1 MHLKSERCVPYC
13 GSPRN
18 DEGGAVSRNFEIV
31 RQTLAT
37 KYSDEGGARKFKLR
51 QYVDIFSHLHRQRRF
66 SQLKWR
72 EQPEGDLGRRM
83 ASTIAAAFEEGH
95 DACVIVGADIP
106 GIGVAHVRPALEAL
120 SQGRDMVLGP
130 AEDGG
135 YYLVGVAKS
144 PDMTRDRLSRVF
156 CPDAPVIEWGTSA
169 VLQQQVIDMCPTC
182 KVKLQ
187 IGNFC
192 QWNNTLFYSLIPE

>member
-1 MHLKSERCVPYC
+1 
-13 GSPRN
+13 
-18 DEGGAVSRNFEIV
+18 
-31 RQTLAT
+31 
-37 KYSDEGGARKFKLR
+37 
-51 QYVDIFSHLHRQRRF
+51 
-66 SQLKWR
+66 
-72 EQPEGDLGRRM
+72 M

-156 CPDAPVIEWGTSA
+156 CPDAPAVIEAKLVWTELIDRRKHRLFCLSRRWLDRGDS
-169 VLQQQVIDMCPTC
+169 QV
-182 KVKLQ
+182 
-187 IGNFC
+187 G
-192 QWNNTLFYSLIPE
+192 

>member
-1 MHLKSERCVPYC
+1 
-13 GSPRN
+13 
-18 DEGGAVSRNFEIV
+18 
-31 RQTLAT
+31 
-37 KYSDEGGARKFKLR
+37 
-51 QYVDIFSHLHRQRRF
+51 
-66 SQLKWR
+66 
-72 EQPEGDLGRRM
+72 M

-156 CPDAPVIEWGTSA
+156 CPDAPAVIEWGTSA
-169 VLQQQVIDMCPTC
+169 VLQQQGIDTFPVPVKC
-182 KVKLQ
+182 KVKLENVVNGT
-187 IGNFC
+187 ILYF
-192 QWNNTLFYSLIPE
+192 IR